1 MADKQL
7 DIQFYYL
14 SCYDNINGD
23 IKYYKMSYIEK
34 AVKIREKKEPAFYSL
49 NITNLSSGIGS
60 GGFLPTALRKRTI
73 SSKKS
78 ILKRTEIG
86 EMENTLWKIIFKPF
100 GRAGEN

>member
-1 MADKQL
+1 M

-60 GGFLPTALRKRTI
+60 EVFFPQHWEKEHL